1 MVTKRNFARIAG
13 IAILMMA
20 AVAAFTYGYIHNS
33 LVVPNHPETTISN
46 LKAST
51 WLFRTEIVGWHF
63 ILLCDVVVAW
73 ALYKFFKDENQQLS
87 QITAVLRL
95 VYAAVL
101 GGAVFKLIS
110 VLGIINGK
118 AGIVPELADQQM
130 LSFLKSFESTWS
142 FGLIIFG
149 FHLLLLG
156 FLALQSKAIHF
167 SWGVL
172 LVIAALSYITIHTLK
187 IGFPEFDSQIKTAEM
202 ILSLPMA
209 LGEVGFAV
217 WLIIRGGKS
226 GKAFLKSKNKLTLQR

>member
-1 MVTKRNFARIAG
+1 MVSKRNSAQIAG
-13 IAILMMA
+13 IAILIMA

-33 LVVPNHPETTISN
+33 LVVPNHSETTIGN

-73 ALYKFFKDENQQLS
+73 ALYKFFKDENQLLS
-87 QITAVLRL
+87 QVTAILRL
-95 VYAAVL
+95 IYAAFL

-110 VLGIINGK
+110 ILRIINGE
-118 AGIVPELADQQM
+118 AGIAPELAGQQM

-156 FLALQSKAIHF
+156 FLALQSKAIHS

-172 LVIAALSYITIHTLK
+172 LILAALSYITIHSSK
-187 IGFPEFDSQIKTAEM
+187 IGFPQFDSQIKTAET

-217 WLIIRGGKS
+217 WLIIRGGKP
-226 GKAFLKSKNKLTLQR
+226 KMKINEAFQNS